1 MEIFQ
6 VLDPG
11 VSTTVQD
18 LGRYGFQQFG
28 IPISGALD
36 KFSCRV
42 ANMLVGNPESSAVLE
57 ITYVGPKL
65 EVLSEGVAAATGAE
79 TTLSVNGRVQ
89 PLWQAFKVTRRDII
103 SFKPAVQGLRA
114 YLAVGGGILTPI
126 VMDSRSTYT
135 GGKIGGMQGRAL
147 LKGDVLLR
155 GESASTPRR
164 LTLPKDFRP
173 TFSRK
178 IALRA
183 VPGPQDDYFD
193 LGMEIFFS
201 SVFSVTSEAD
211 RMGYRLAGPVIPF
224 AEGAPKSI
232 ISEANMPGMVQVP
245 PEGQPI
251 IVLGEQTAS
260 GYAKIATVIT
270 PDLDRVAQARPGDVI
285 SFTRVDVS
293 QAHSAYFQY
302 VQRLEQVGAILQ
314 RQMG

>member
-6 VLDPG
+6 VLEPG
-11 VSTTVQD
+11 VLTTVQD

-28 IPISGALD
+28 IPISGAMD

-42 ANMLVGNPESSAVLE
+42 ANLLVGNPESSAVLE

-65 EVLSEGVAAATGAE
+65 EVLSEGVVAAAGAE
-79 TTLSVNGRVQ
+79 TTLLVNGRVQ
-89 PLWQAFKVTRRDII
+89 PPWQSFKVRRRDIV
-103 SFKPAVQGLRA
+103 SFKPATQGLRA
-114 YLAVGGGILTPI
+114 YVAVGGGVLTPI
-126 VMDSRSTYT
+126 IMNSQSTYT
-135 GGKIGGMQGRAL
+135 GGKIGGIQGRAL

-155 GESASTPRR
+155 GKSVSTPRV
-164 LTLPKDFRP
+164 LILPKDFRP

-193 LGMEIFFS
+193 VGMEIFFGS
-201 SVFSVTSEAD
+201 EFSVTAEAD

-224 AEGAPKSI
+224 AKGAPKSI

-260 GYAKIATVIT
+260 GYAKVATVIT
-270 PDLDRVAQARPGDVI
+270 PDLDRVAQARPGDAI
-285 SFTRVDVS
+285 CFTRVDVS
-293 QAHSAYFQY
+293 QAHFAYSQY
-302 VQRLEQVGAILQ
+302 VQRLEQVEAIL
-314 RQMG
+314 RRHMG